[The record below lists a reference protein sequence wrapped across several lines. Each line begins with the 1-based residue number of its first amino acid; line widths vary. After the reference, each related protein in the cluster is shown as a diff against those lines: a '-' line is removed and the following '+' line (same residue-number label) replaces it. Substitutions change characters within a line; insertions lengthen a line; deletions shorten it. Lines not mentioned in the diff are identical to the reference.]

1 MKYEQPGEEWPLP
14 PVGFVWEII
23 YSNDTYF
30 LVLKNEFTTTWA
42 ATKMLKKPDILN
54 DETMKIKITDLLE
67 EYTAANS
74 VTTRMGELNTMF
86 KTQRNL
92 R

>member
-30 LVLKNEFTTTWA
+30 LVLKNESTRAWA
-42 ATKMLKKPDILN
+42 ATKVLKKPDILS
-54 DETMKIKITDLLE
+54 DAIMKAKITALLGE
-67 EYTAANS
+67 FNAANN
-74 VTTRMGELNTMF
+74 VTTRMGKLNTMF
-86 KTQRNL
+86 KGQRNL